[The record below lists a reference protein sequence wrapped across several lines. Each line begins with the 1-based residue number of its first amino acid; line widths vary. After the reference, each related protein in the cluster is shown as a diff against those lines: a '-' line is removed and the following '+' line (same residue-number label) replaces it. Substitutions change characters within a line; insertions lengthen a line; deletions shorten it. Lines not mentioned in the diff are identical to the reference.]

1 MRLSDWSSDV
11 CSSDLADALALA
23 AGKAAGAA
31 AERQVVEPD
40 VDQEAQALVDLL
52 QDARRDLL
60 LLWPEL
66 AVKGG
71 EPGSGVGDR
80 ELRDLADVQ
89 AVELHRQGLRLQAV
103 AVADVAGLVALVL
116 GEVVA
121 APVAVGLPHAPLHVR
136 DHALEGL
143 RGLVFP
149 QAVLVGHGD
158 LGLAGAVEDRKSGV

>member
-1 MRLSDWSSDV
+1 MCALVAGVQTCALPIEAAQRLQQALVVALVQADGGLV
-11 CSSDLADALALA
+11 QHVEHAGKAGADLRGEADALALA

-89 AVELHRQGLRLQAV
+89 AVELHRQGLRLQAEIGRASRRERVCTSGEISVV
-103 AVADVAGLVALVL
+103 AVY
-116 GEVVA
+116 
-121 APVAVGLPHAPLHVR
+121 
-136 DHALEGL
+136 
-143 RGLVFP
+143 
-149 QAVLVGHGD
+149 
-158 LGLAGAVEDRKSGV
+158 

>member
-1 MRLSDWSSDV
+1 MRISDWSSDV
-11 CSSDLADALALA
+11 CSADL
-23 AGKAAGAA
+23 
-31 AERQVVEPD
+31 
-40 VDQEAQALVDLL
+40 
-52 QDARRDLL
+52 DARRDLL

-121 APVAVGLPHAPLHVR
+121 DPVAVGLPPAPLHVR

-149 QAVLVGHGD
+149 QAVLVGPGD
-158 LGLAGAVEDRKSGV
+158 LGLAGARSEERRVGKGGVSECEFRGWP